1 MVHAVCYRCISC
13 SNSMCLSAFKFDGYS
28 HVTAQAGA
36 TVYLKQ
42 MASTPSIAFNTNK
55 PTASGRHPA
64 GNGAYLTVSQATCNH
79 HNMHLSEAKTQTSHV
94 LTYTVA
100 TRTFVHMTNSSH
112 SFKPHAICRN
122 CNSSSLLTG
131 RDCVPDH
138 QLQAQGQLP
147 RVHPRQDCFPSTALL
162 DCVFAAY
169 QTSGRYRSR

>member
-1 MVHAVCYRCISC
+1 MHFVQQQHVSVSILDLTGTAVLRHELVH
-13 SNSMCLSAFKFDGYS
+13 
-28 HVTAQAGA
+28 
-36 TVYLKQ
+36 LKQ
-42 MASTPSIAFNTNK
+42 MAIAPSTAFSTNK

-64 GNGAYLTVSQATCNH
+64 GNGAYLTVSQATCDH